1 MIGRARLPTPPEE
14 YDAQWAMQF
23 HRAIDQNL
31 DRAFEGSPNFAEAS
45 GYYGSFYD
53 TTTQTAVAANTAY
66 AMKFNS
72 TVSANQVGV
81 TNNSRITVKN
91 RGIYNV
97 QFSAQIDQSSGT
109 SHYIWIWLRRN
120 GTDISNSTGKVSIQG
135 SKSELIPAWNF
146 VVPLLGGDYIE
157 IMWAVEDTAV
167 QLIAEAATAFCPA
180 IPSVIATVTSV

>member
-14 YDAQWAMQF
+14 YNPQWATQF

-53 TTTQTAVAANTAY
+53 TTTQTAAAANTAY
-66 AMKFNS
+66 AIKFNS

-97 QFSAQIDQSSGT
+97 QFSAQLSQTSG
-109 SHYIWIWLRRN
+109 SPHYVWLWMRRN
-120 GTDISNSTGKVSIQG
+120 GVNIANTTGKVSIQG
-135 SKSELIPAWNF
+135 SNSELVAAWNF
-146 VVPLLGGDYIE
+146 VVPLLGGDYVE
-157 IMWAVEDTAV
+157 IMWAAADTAV
-167 QLIAEAATAFCPA
+167 RILAESATAFAPA
-180 IPSVIATVTSV
+180 IPSAIVTVTSV